1 MISSQRILASRTS
14 WVLLLGAS
22 LTFGCDAGET
32 SPPPG
37 SGTSTGGTSG
47 GSGPGGAGGSGGTT
61 GGAAAGGAGGT
72 TSGGAAGGGA
82 AGSGG
87 TAGGG
92 AANGGTDPGST
103 GGTGGDG
110 GTAGS
115 NGGTAGGAGEGGT
128 AGTAGNGG
136 EAGADHSWDG
146 CEEFI
151 MPADC
156 TIPQGAVLPGE
167 LRCTGL
173 YSNWEERKLRCGVRP
188 YKPAHELWSD
198 AAGKQ
203 RYVWLPPGKTIDVS
217 NPDEWDY
224 PVGTRF
230 WKEFYVGPEGN
241 QRLGETRYLL
251 RAEAGWLYTAYVWNE
266 DGTAAIQ
273 HNDGVEDLFA
283 TGHTVPSREQ
293 CKTCHI
299 GRVNFILGWDFIMLG
314 EGATGVTAKDL
325 AEEDRLSGLD
335 PAWLDAKVP
344 GDAVEKAALAYLHAN
359 CGISCHNTGIDATGN
374 PSGLYLR
381 LDVDRLDS
389 PLSTY
394 AAEGINHVP
403 APNAKI
409 GALPEGNYYDIR
421 PGDPERSL
429 VYRRMLVRGSE
440 TAMPPLG
447 THVVHEEGVAAVKA
461 WIESMTEARGYPP
474 PAP

>member
-1 MISSQRILASRTS
+1 RRGHPRALWRVPVRRVLPEPPDARALSVRLADVGSDVDPEAVRSQHAGCSLLRPRERRAATRAGRRDHPGQRRRALHPRQRERALEDRSRSGMPLGRAMISSQRILASRTS
-14 WVLLLGAS
+14 WVLLLGGS

-61 GGAAAGGAGGT
+61 GGAAAGGGGGT

-241 QRLGETRYLL
+241 
-251 RAEAGWLYTAYVWNE
+251 
-266 DGTAAIQ
+266 
-273 HNDGVEDLFA
+273 
-283 TGHTVPSREQ
+283 
-293 CKTCHI
+293 
-299 GRVNFILGWDFIMLG
+299 
-314 EGATGVTAKDL
+314 
-325 AEEDRLSGLD
+325 
-335 PAWLDAKVP
+335 
-344 GDAVEKAALAYLHAN
+344 
-359 CGISCHNTGIDATGN
+359 
-374 PSGLYLR
+374 
-381 LDVDRLDS
+381 
-389 PLSTY
+389 
-394 AAEGINHVP
+394 
-403 APNAKI
+403 
-409 GALPEGNYYDIR
+409 
-421 PGDPERSL
+421 
-429 VYRRMLVRGSE
+429 
-440 TAMPPLG
+440 
-447 THVVHEEGVAAVKA
+447 
-461 WIESMTEARGYPP
+461 
-474 PAP
+474 